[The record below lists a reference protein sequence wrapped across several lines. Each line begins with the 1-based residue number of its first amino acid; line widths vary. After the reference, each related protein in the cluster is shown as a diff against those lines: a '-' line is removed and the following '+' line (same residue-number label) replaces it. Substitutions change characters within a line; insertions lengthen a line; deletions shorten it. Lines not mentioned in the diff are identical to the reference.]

1 MNAEPGADD
10 TARTDAPAAPAE
22 TGDWWQRLRRSALP
36 QGAAHWGWWAGGLG
50 AGLLVALLATALLG
64 QRTPAAPPPGSRAE
78 IEAIVKETIL
88 RNPELIPEA
97 INRLQQREVEK
108 LLESNRKAIETPF
121 AGAWAGAKDGDV
133 VLVEFFDFNCPY
145 CRQSSADVDRLLQ
158 DDPRLKVVFRDMP
171 VLGPDSERFAMAA
184 LSAAQQGKYR
194 RFYDSVFKGQ
204 GALSQERLIRSVRQ
218 AGLDE
223 GRVATDLQSKA
234 LRAEMEKNL
243 SLGRALGLTGTPS
256 YVVGNRIL
264 SGAVGYDELKAAV
277 DEARGKSAGG
287 G

>member
-1 MNAEPGADD
+1 MNAEPGADV
-10 TARTDAPAAPAE
+10 AAPTDTSAPPA
-22 TGDWWQRLRRSALP
+22 GDWWQRMRRSALP

-50 AGLLVALLATALLG
+50 AGLLIALLATALLG
-64 QRTPAAPPPGSRAE
+64 NRAPPAPPPGSRAE

-88 RNPELIPEA
+88 ANPELIPEA

-108 LLESNRKAIETPF
+108 LLASNRKAIETPF

-133 VLVEFFDFNCPY
+133 VLVEFFDFNCPF
-145 CRQSSADVDRLLQ
+145 CRQSSADVERLLRE
-158 DDPRLKVVFRDMP
+158 DPRLKVVFRDMP
-171 VLGPDSERFAMAA
+171 VLGPDSEQFAMAS

-223 GRVATDLQSKA
+223 GKVANDLQSKA
-234 LRAEMEKNL
+234 LREELEKNL

-264 SGAVGYDELKAAV
+264 SGAVGYDELKDAV
-277 DEARGKSAGG
+277 QQARENPAP
-287 G
+287 